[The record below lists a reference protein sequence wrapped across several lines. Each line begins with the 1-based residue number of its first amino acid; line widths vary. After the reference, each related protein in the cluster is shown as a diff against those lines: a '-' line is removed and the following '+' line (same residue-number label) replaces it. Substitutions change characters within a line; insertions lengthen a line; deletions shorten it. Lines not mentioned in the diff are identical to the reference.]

1 MSISSIGIQTVTPTT
16 GTRQEQQQAPQQ
28 QSAANDNSSQTP
40 TKGTSPSQTTGK
52 YVDKRV

>member
-16 GTRQEQQQAPQQ
+16 GTRQQQQPPQQ
-28 QSAANDNSSQTP
+28 NAANDNSSQTP
-40 TKGTSPSQTTGK
+40 AKGASPSQTTGK